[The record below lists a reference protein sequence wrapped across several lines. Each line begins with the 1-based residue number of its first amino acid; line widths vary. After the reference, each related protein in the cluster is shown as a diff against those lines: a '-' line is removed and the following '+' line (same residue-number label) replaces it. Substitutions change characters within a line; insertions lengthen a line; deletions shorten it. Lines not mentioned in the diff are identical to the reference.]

1 MHYLVSGSDTEVSRR
16 TSLIILGGA
25 TIAFN
30 LVLAGIDN
38 RLGRTGGPS
47 IVGLEFAGSLE
58 AVEEIQAEWGGH
70 GEYLARLSLWIDF
83 GFMAAYG
90 AFFALACAA
99 VRDFARGQGLRRLA
113 AVGVFAPACAVAAA
127 LFDVAEN
134 VLWLL
139 ILGGGLGDP
148 APAIAT
154 ACASLKFLLI
164 AVAIIYSLMGFLVW
178 IRRR

>member
-1 MHYLVSGSDTEVSRR
+1 MVRAVAPRSSKR
-16 TSLIILGGA
+16 SLIILGGA
-25 TIAFN
+25 TI
-30 LVLAGIDN
+30 VLDLIVLWIDN

-47 IVGLEFAGSLE
+47 ILGLEFAGSLE
-58 AVEEIQAEWGGH
+58 NVEEIQAEWGGH

-90 AFFALACAA
+90 AFFALAGVM
-99 VRDFARGQGLRRLA
+99 VRDFARAQGLRRLA
-113 AVGVFAPACAVAAA
+113 AVGVVAPACAVAAA

-139 ILGGGLGDP
+139 VLGGRLGDP

-164 AVAIIYSLMGFLVW
+164 AVAIAYSLAGLLAW
-178 IRRR
+178 ILRR